1 MRVDNVAN
9 LMILFSALFCVMQRD
24 SMEPGLAALAITY
37 ALNIIGSTAWTV
49 TMACSL
55 ENDCVSLERIFEYS
69 RLTPEA
75 KWDSDE
81 PSEELV
87 TWPSKGSIE
96 FRHYQTR
103 YREGLDLVLKG
114 IDLTIEP
121 QEKVGICGRTGA
133 GKSSLTLSLFRIIEA
148 VEGNVLIDGIN
159 VSKLGLHELRSK
171 LAIIPQVN
179 ITNIFVNFII

>member
-171 LAIIPQVN
+171 LAIIPQVC
-179 ITNIFVNFII
+179 ITNVFINFIV